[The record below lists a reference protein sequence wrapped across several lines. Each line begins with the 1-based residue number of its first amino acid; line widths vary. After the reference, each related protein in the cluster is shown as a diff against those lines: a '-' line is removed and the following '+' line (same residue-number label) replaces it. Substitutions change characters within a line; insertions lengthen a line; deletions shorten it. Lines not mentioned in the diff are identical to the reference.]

1 MRRIGILCC
10 ALALAVLIPMTLI
23 RSGNTETE
31 TKHNTRDPTI
41 EIEVK
46 PPIILRPEKD
56 AFQRPP
62 YLVSDKETG
71 ESTAPHRPGEDF

>member
-1 MRRIGILCC
+1 MRKVVLCF
-10 ALALAVLIPMTLI
+10 ALVLCVLLPKTLI
-23 RSGNTETE
+23 RSGNTE

-41 EIEVK
+41 EIKVERQ
-46 PPIILRPEKD
+46 PIIVRPVKD